1 MRTKADVLATLREM
15 LSDVFS
21 AKAAGETY
29 ARLSRAHG
37 YVDGYMRALLEVG
50 FCTRQELLE
59 VVAAERER
67 VSGPALRT
75 LDDLGAPASEDDVAA
90 A

>member
-1 MRTKADVLATLREM
+1 MRTKTDVLATLREM
-15 LSDVFS
+15 LRDVFS

-50 FCTRQELLE
+50 YVTRQELLE
-59 VVAAERER
+59 VVAAEREKA
-67 VSGPALRT
+67 SGPALRT
-75 LDDLGAPASEDDVAA
+75 LDDIATPDDVRAA
-90 A
+90 